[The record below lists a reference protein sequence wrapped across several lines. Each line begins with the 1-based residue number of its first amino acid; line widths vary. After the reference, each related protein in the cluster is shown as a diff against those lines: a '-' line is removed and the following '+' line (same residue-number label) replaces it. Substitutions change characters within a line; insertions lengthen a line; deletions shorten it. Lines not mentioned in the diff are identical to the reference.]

1 MSIRISIS
9 PGGTLRVEGDAA
21 LEQAF
26 ASGGG
31 TGLLTLLKSNAPPD
45 AEPSF
50 HFFRRIAREFV
61 ARLCRTPEGDA
72 ETMFR
77 AARPDAEAAAA
88 MLFDRPPMTGGE
100 YLNADRI
107 THLLGELELVM
118 RQEIAN
124 APRSVP
130 EYLRTLSS
138 AWSNVGKTAFHL
150 AENKNN
156 DDGRHP
162 FAFLVTFTHRLSEND
177 QPRHLPLASALKTFS
192 EDRAALSALLR
203 PIREAA
209 EKSELIAQRLAD
221 GSIYRP
227 CAWSP
232 TEAHAFVRDIPAFEA
247 AGILVRFANLWKTR
261 PPKLQA
267 KVSLDIGKKPSR
279 LNSELL
285 LKFTIE
291 AVIGKETLSAAELEE
306 LLQSGGGLVRIKGE
320 WVDADP
326 ENVKKLLKRW
336 NALPR
341 EELTLI
347 EGARLLAGAAP
358 EFPAT
363 ENPELLR
370 IETTEAL
377 ERLLSGETFPEE
389 LRQPPL
395 SPQLNKILRHYQRD
409 GVAFLWRATMLG
421 LGACLA
427 DDMGLGKTLQV
438 LCFLELLRNTGRL
451 SPLSALL
458 VAPASLLTNW
468 KNEAEKFTPQLK
480 LKLLH
485 GSALE
490 PGELEAFTANPSAF
504 LAGYD
509 LAVTTYATATRLT
522 GTLAKLEFPAII
534 ADEAQSIKNPE
545 SNQSRAIRALRGKR
559 RIALSGTPVE
569 NRLTD
574 LWSIFDFLSPGLL
587 GSLTQFQET
596 VKRLDESQERS
607 YAPIRKL
614 TAPYILRRL
623 KSDKS
628 IIRDLPDKTEVNVYC
643 PLTKPQ
649 AVLYRQILDTMKRDL
664 ELSGEEGKAGVVLG
678 ALTHFKQVCNHPAQ
692 YTGGG
697 DFAPES
703 SGKFRRL
710 STIAEQIAS
719 RQEKALIFTQY
730 REMCEPL
737 HELLAHAFS
746 RPGLILHGGTP
757 VAKRP
762 ELVEEFQRENGP
774 PFFVLSLKAAGTGLN
789 LTAAEHVIHFDRWW
803 NPAVEDQAT
812 DRAYRIGQR
821 RNVLVHKFICAG
833 TIESRID
840 ALIRDKRKLSDELLS
855 GGVGSELIKLPPAE
869 LLKLARL
876 DLNSMEMDES

>member
-1 MSIRISIS
+1 MSVRLLIT
-9 PGGTLRVEGDAA
+9 PGGTVRAEGDAA
-21 LEQAF
+21 LERAF
-26 ASGGG
+26 GAGGG
-31 TGLLTLLKSNAPPD
+31 AGLLALLKADAPPD

-50 HFFRRIAREFV
+50 HFFRRIAREFA
-61 ARLCRTPEGDA
+61 ARLCRVPEGEPDA
-72 ETMFR
+72 MFR
-77 AARPDAEAAAA
+77 AARPDAAAAGA
-88 MLFDRPPMTGGE
+88 ALFDRPPMTGGE
-100 YLNADRI
+100 YLSADLVLR
-107 THLLGELELVM
+107 LCGELEAAMNEEL
-118 RQEIAN
+118 ESTGLA
-124 APRSVP
+124 VP
-130 EYLRTLSS
+130 DYLRALSP
-138 AWSNVGKTAFHL
+138 AWSSVGKVSFHL

-156 DDGRHP
+156 EDGRHP
-162 FAFLVTFTHRLSEND
+162 FAFLGTFIHRLGEND
-177 QPRHLPLASALKTFS
+177 RPRHLPLASALKTLAG
-192 EDRAALSALLR
+192 DRAALAALLR

-209 EKSELIAQRLAD
+209 EKSPLVERLLAD
-221 GSIYRP
+221 GAIYRP
-227 CAWSP
+227 SAWTP
-232 TEAHAFVRDIPAFEA
+232 AEAHAFVQDIPVFEE
-247 AGILVRFANLWKTR
+247 AGILVRFANLWKTAR

-267 KVSLDIGKKPSR
+267 KVSLDVGKKPSR

-285 LKFTIE
+285 LKFSIE
-291 AVIGKETLSAAELEE
+291 AVIGSETLNEKELEE

-326 ENVKKLLKRW
+326 ENVKKLLKKW
-336 NALPR
+336 NLLPHDK
-341 EELTLI
+341 LTLV

-358 EFPAT
+358 EFPVSD
-363 ENPELLR
+363 PELLR
-370 IETTEAL
+370 IEATAAL
-377 ERLLSGETFPEE
+377 ERMLAGETLPEE
-389 LRQPPL
+389 LRRPEFPPAL
-395 SPQLNKILRHYQRD
+395 ASTLRHYQRD
-409 GVAFLWRATMLG
+409 GVDFLWRATALG
-421 LGACLA
+421 MGACLA

-438 LCFLELLRNTGRL
+438 LCYLELLHNSGRL
-451 SPLSALL
+451 AERPALL

-468 KNEAEKFTPQLK
+468 KSEAEKFTPNLK

-490 PGELEAFTANPSAF
+490 PGELEAFLADPAGF

-509 LAVTTYATATRLT
+509 LAVTTYATATRLAA
-522 GTLAKLEFPAII
+522 TLAKLEFPAVI
-534 ADEAQSIKNPE
+534 ADEAQALKNPE
-545 SNQSRAIRALRGKR
+545 SNQSRAVRALRGKR

-587 GSLTQFQET
+587 GSLPRFLET
-596 VKRLDESQERS
+596 LKKLDESGKPA

-628 IIRDLPDKTEVNVYC
+628 IIKDLPDKSEVNVFC
-643 PLTKPQ
+643 PLTKAQ
-649 AVLYRQILDTMKRDL
+649 AALYSRVLETMKRDL
-664 ELSGEEGKAGVVLG
+664 EAEGDEGKAAVVLG
-678 ALTHFKQVCNHPAQ
+678 ALTHFKQICNHPAQ

-697 DFAPES
+697 DYSPEA

-710 STIAEQIAS
+710 AGLAEQIAS

-737 HELLAHAFS
+737 HEHLARCFG

-757 VAKRP
+757 VARRA
-762 ELVEEFQRENGP
+762 ELVKEFQREDGP

-789 LTAAEHVIHFDRWW
+789 LTAAGHVIHFDRWW

-812 DRAYRIGQR
+812 DRAYRIGQH
-821 RNVLVHKFICAG
+821 RNVLVHKFICPG

-855 GGVGSELIKLPPAE
+855 GGVGSELVNLPAAE

-876 DLNSMEMDES
+876 DLNSMEDDE